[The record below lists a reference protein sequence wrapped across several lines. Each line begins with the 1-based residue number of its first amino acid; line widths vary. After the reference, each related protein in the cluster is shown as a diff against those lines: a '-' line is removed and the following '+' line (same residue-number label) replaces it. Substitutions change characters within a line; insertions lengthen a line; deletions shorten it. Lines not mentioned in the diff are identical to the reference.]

1 MKKATVTIAFD
12 DEKLG
17 ALEFSLRKE
26 HSSVQEHLEDAL
38 NALYEKTVPEPLRE
52 YLDSKAVPAPK
63 PKRTAKSAAP
73 KTPNSEPKPAAAV
86 NQNRVALP
94 RQLFGAR
101 AADAAGCAGDER
113 DFFLHMQNLRGFPYC
128 LSA

>member
-1 MKKATVTIAFD
+1 MKKATVTVTFD

-52 YLDSKAVPAPK
+52 YLDSKAAPK
-63 PKRTAKSAAP
+63 PQS
-73 KTPNSEPKPAAAV
+73 SEPKPAAV
-86 NQNRVALP
+86 KEGN
-94 RQLFGAR
+94 
-101 AADAAGCAGDER
+101 
-113 DFFLHMQNLRGFPYC
+113 
-128 LSA
+128 

>member
-1 MKKATVTIAFD
+1 MKKATVTVTFD

-17 ALEFSLRKE
+17 ALEFSLRKD

-63 PKRTAKSAAP
+63 PKRTVKPTAP
-73 KTPNSEPKPAAAV
+73 KPQSSEPKPAAV
-86 NQNRVALP
+86 KEGN
-94 RQLFGAR
+94 
-101 AADAAGCAGDER
+101 
-113 DFFLHMQNLRGFPYC
+113 
-128 LSA
+128 

>member
-1 MKKATVTIAFD
+1 MKKTTVTVTFD

-86 NQNRVALP
+86 VKEGN
-94 RQLFGAR
+94 
-101 AADAAGCAGDER
+101 
-113 DFFLHMQNLRGFPYC
+113 
-128 LSA
+128 

>member
-1 MKKATVTIAFD
+1 MKKVNITLTFD
-12 DEKLG
+12 DDKLD

-63 PKRTAKSAAP
+63 PKRTVKPTTP
-73 KTPNSEPKPAAAV
+73 KPQSSEPKPAAV
-86 NQNRVALP
+86 TVREGN
-94 RQLFGAR
+94 
-101 AADAAGCAGDER
+101 
-113 DFFLHMQNLRGFPYC
+113 
-128 LSA
+128 

>member
-1 MKKATVTIAFD
+1 MKKATVTVTFD

-52 YLDSKAVPAPK
+52 YLDSKTVPAPK
-63 PKRTAKSAAP
+63 PKRTAKSAVP
-73 KTPNSEPKPAAAV
+73 KTPSSEPKPMATV
-86 NQNRVALP
+86 VKEGN
-94 RQLFGAR
+94 
-101 AADAAGCAGDER
+101 
-113 DFFLHMQNLRGFPYC
+113 
-128 LSA
+128 

>member
-1 MKKATVTIAFD
+1 MKKATVTVTFD

-63 PKRTAKSAAP
+63 PKRTVKPTTP
-73 KTPNSEPKPAAAV
+73 KPQSSEPKPATV
-86 NQNRVALP
+86 TVKEGN
-94 RQLFGAR
+94 
-101 AADAAGCAGDER
+101 
-113 DFFLHMQNLRGFPYC
+113 
-128 LSA
+128 

>member
-1 MKKATVTIAFD
+1 MKKPPVTIDFD

-86 NQNRVALP
+86 VKEGN
-94 RQLFGAR
+94 
-101 AADAAGCAGDER
+101 
-113 DFFLHMQNLRGFPYC
+113 
-128 LSA
+128 

>member
-73 KTPNSEPKPAAAV
+73 KTPNSEPKAMAAV
-86 NQNRVALP
+86 VKEGN
-94 RQLFGAR
+94 
-101 AADAAGCAGDER
+101 
-113 DFFLHMQNLRGFPYC
+113 
-128 LSA
+128 